1 MKRNIRNAA
10 LMTLSAFLFLE
21 TAAGYPAVAFA
32 AEEEMA
38 ASFSVSEESQ
48 EEAVSTSEETA
59 QDEEAATDSAGTS
72 GEPED
77 SAVNEENGADE
88 SAGENETSDPSREE
102 AASDGDS
109 SFDEEGASLASSEE
123 LSGEISEED
132 LIIEEETYE
141 DKLMNRD
148 HASGYCG
155 DDVTW
160 EYDKAQGL
168 LTISGNGAM
177 YDYSEDSPAPWSRYV
192 NFITNVEVCEGVTHL
207 GAYSFWTD
215 ETKRMKSTVASVF
228 DEEEEDLPPSYTESE
243 GLFRFSKVTL
253 PKKSLVSIGEA
264 AFANIYLDD
273 YCTVTIPETV
283 TELPRRAFYRLD
295 GDYYDS
301 AVVLPD
307 SIKIIGEECFA
318 DAQFGVD
325 VNMPQKVEIIKD
337 SAFRH
342 NVYFE
347 ELRFPATLKEIRTKA
362 FLGQKS
368 LHDVWFEGDA
378 PLIGEKAFISTE
390 CNAFYPKGNKTFT
403 SEKQKILGKTFKAV
417 CWKEYDG
424 KVAQQVTSGKAGAN
438 ITFTV
443 DNGNLKFEGT
453 GAMYDYTSDK
463 IPDWAFSK
471 YNNISI
477 DSRIT
482 SVGDYCFFH
491 VEARTIDT
499 FPTRLSRVGKYAFCY
514 FKGKFK
520 DNSRTVNI
528 EKVED
533 NAFRNVDFR
542 HQNSTLVR
550 LEGATYLGKSAFS
563 RSIGCGPAVDI
574 SKVTYFGDYALFTG
588 DIVEGS
594 SFSDKVTYIG
604 DGAFLSTR
612 CTGKLKVKLP
622 ATLTYLGADVFNYC
636 PYLESEAEIDG
647 KDIKLATG
655 VFEDTPVTSVILGTG
670 VKTIAQNAFDFGS
683 SSTEIKIK
691 FLGDKP
697 EFIINTPTDYGDG
710 IIRCYYPAGNTTW
723 TGIRE
728 GHKWDSDAHK
738 YDDIKYIPYGNVTV
752 RFHNA
757 KGEISATS
765 SFPADQT
772 VKEPSVDKRGITSG
786 QEFLGW
792 FTEKDVFNDA
802 TRWDFSKPV
811 PYTMDLYAGVG
822 KETCT
827 LKIDYGSFA
836 DAEEMTFE
844 KGADIMDVLYEKRDS
859 VSCPDRIIESWYQ
872 DKERKKSIYG
882 TFRIQEDTIVY
893 ADWSDEGLY
902 LNLDYCYGGK
912 PGEVYRKFVEYGTDI
927 KVNYRQDF
935 FRGWYKDSAYTGE
948 PVANRIQ
955 KGDLEP
961 ETFLYAKWEI
971 HDSAKIKVTGFDYS
985 VAYTGAAITFPN
997 LTVSDGDRVL
1007 TLGKDY
1013 TVKYKNNKNI
1023 GTAQII
1029 LTFKGDYTGTRTE
1042 NFYIQTRSLYSMK
1055 ASGQVVVDDNNGHL
1069 VANGKYQKL
1078 KPRIYEKRGDKY
1090 VVLKENKDYVITY
1103 CNADPKKTDY
1113 NPDAFKAPGK
1123 YTMYIDGIN
1132 TYSGH
1137 LTHWITIDDAQGIK
1151 SIADLKVDKVK
1162 DTTLDEYGNL
1172 IRPGINIYDGKKRL
1186 EEGVHYS
1193 LSFDSKAA
1201 IGVNRV
1207 KVIGNSKNG
1216 YVGSRYLF
1224 FNVKA
1229 CPINKTVITGFE
1241 SKLPYIGGD
1250 PVEQENLAVYRDKAS
1265 AKKGGAEGRLVKDR
1279 DYTVT
1284 YRNNICPGKA
1294 TMIITGTDKV
1304 LTGTITRT
1312 FTISGESIT
1321 KAKVEG
1327 IENKTYNGSAV
1338 VQDNLKLFF
1347 RKNAKAD
1354 KIYLENS
1361 MEETAFNNM
1370 ADIPQKRAVS
1380 WTYRYDK
1387 NDTVG
1392 TATIT
1397 IKGVNGYT
1405 GTLKKT
1411 FKISA
1416 LSKDT
1421 AAGAFAMKV
1430 AGRVSYT
1437 KGSTCPKPVVT
1448 FRGKTLTEGKDYKL
1462 SYKNNKKIGQTATV
1476 TATLIGR
1483 FKGTLSDTFEIVRG
1497 DLSGCRVEANDIDS
1511 MSYKKNRK
1519 PKVTVYDTNGV
1530 KLTPGTDYGTDFEYL
1545 MKGVEFDPDAEK
1557 GYRYGDVDLVIYGK
1571 GCYAGTEVKGSF
1583 RYGGTMLP
1591 DCRLRLT
1598 TQNSED
1604 VYKEYTGAPVEFMKS
1619 DIRVEIKGS
1628 KGQYH
1633 SIGDEN
1639 YDIIGYKNNVN
1650 VGTATMIIRGKGAYC
1665 GTIEIKFRITKK
1677 KVK

>member
-10 LMTLSAFLFLE
+10 LRTLSAFLFLE

-48 EEAVSTSEETA
+48 EEAENSSEESAQEEETA
-59 QDEEAATDSAGTS
+59 ADSAGTS
-72 GEPED
+72 ENSES

-88 SAGENETSDPSREE
+88 SAVENETSDSSREE

-123 LSGEISEED
+123 LSGEITEED

-160 EYDKAQGL
+160 EYDKAQKL

-177 YDYSEDSPAPWSRYV
+177 YDYSRETPAPWSRYV

-215 ETKRMKSTVASVF
+215 ETKRMKSTVISVF
-228 DEEEEDLPPSYTESE
+228 DEEEEDIPPSYTESE

-253 PKKSLVSIGEA
+253 PVKSLTSIGEA

-318 DAQFGVD
+318 DAQSGVD

-347 ELRFPATLKEIRTKA
+347 KLRFPATLKEIGTKA
-362 FLGQKS
+362 FLGQIS

-378 PLIGEKAFISTE
+378 PVIGEKAFISTN

-403 SEKQKILGKTFKAV
+403 SEKQKLLGKTFKAV

-424 KVAQQVTSGKAGAN
+424 KVVQQVSSGKAGAN

-443 DNGNLKFEGT
+443 DKGNLKFEGT

-463 IPDWAFSK
+463 LPDWAFSK
-471 YNNISI
+471 YTNISI

-482 SVGDYCFFH
+482 SVGDYCFFR

-499 FPTRLSRVGKYAFCY
+499 FPIRLSRVGKYAFCY

-533 NAFRNVDFR
+533 NAFQNVDFR
-542 HQNSTLVR
+542 HQDSTLVR
-550 LEGATYLGKSAFS
+550 LDGATYLGKSAFS

-588 DIVEGS
+588 DIAEGS

-647 KDIKLATG
+647 KDINFATG
-655 VFEDTPVTSVILGTG
+655 VFEDTHVTSVILGTG
-670 VKTIAQNAFDFGS
+670 VKSIAQNAFDFENR
-683 SSTEIKIK
+683 STEIRIK

-697 EFIINTPTDYGDG
+697 EFIIKDPTDYGDG

-786 QEFLGW
+786 QKFLGW
-792 FTEKDVFNDA
+792 FTDKDVFNE
-802 TRWDFSKPV
+802 TTKWDFSKPV

-827 LKIDYGSFA
+827 LKLDYGSFLE
-836 DAEEMTFE
+836 AEEMTFE
-844 KGADIMDVLYEKRDS
+844 KGADIMDVLYEKKDS
-859 VSCPDRIIESWYQ
+859 VSCPNRIIEGWYQ
-872 DKERKKSIYG
+872 DKERKKSVYG
-882 TFRIQEDTIVY
+882 SFRIQEDTIVY

-902 LNLDYCYGGK
+902 LNLDYCDGGK
-912 PGEVYRKFVEYGTDI
+912 PGDVYRKFVEYGTDI
-927 KVNYRQDF
+927 KANYRQDF
-935 FRGWYKDSAYTGE
+935 FRGWYRDSAYTGE
-948 PVANRIQ
+948 PVENRIK

-961 ETFLYAKWEI
+961 ETTLYAKWEI
-971 HDSAKIKVTGFDYS
+971 HDSAKIKVTGFDY
-985 VAYTGAAITFPN
+985 Y
-997 LTVSDGDRVL
+997 
-1007 TLGKDY
+1007 
-1013 TVKYKNNKNI
+1013 
-1023 GTAQII
+1023 
-1029 LTFKGDYTGTRTE
+1029 
-1042 NFYIQTRSLYSMK
+1042 
-1055 ASGQVVVDDNNGHL
+1055 
-1069 VANGKYQKL
+1069 
-1078 KPRIYEKRGDKY
+1078 
-1090 VVLKENKDYVITY
+1090 
-1103 CNADPKKTDY
+1103 
-1113 NPDAFKAPGK
+1113 
-1123 YTMYIDGIN
+1123 
-1132 TYSGH
+1132 
-1137 LTHWITIDDAQGIK
+1137 
-1151 SIADLKVDKVK
+1151 
-1162 DTTLDEYGNL
+1162 
-1172 IRPGINIYDGKKRL
+1172 
-1186 EEGVHYS
+1186 
-1193 LSFDSKAA
+1193 
-1201 IGVNRV
+1201 
-1207 KVIGNSKNG
+1207 
-1216 YVGSRYLF
+1216 
-1224 FNVKA
+1224 
-1229 CPINKTVITGFE
+1229 
-1241 SKLPYIGGD
+1241 
-1250 PVEQENLAVYRDKAS
+1250 
-1265 AKKGGAEGRLVKDR
+1265 
-1279 DYTVT
+1279 VT
-1284 YRNNICPGKA
+1284 Y
-1294 TMIITGTDKV
+1294 T
-1304 LTGTITRT
+1304 
-1312 FTISGESIT
+1312 
-1321 KAKVEG
+1321 
-1327 IENKTYNGSAV
+1327 
-1338 VQDNLKLFF
+1338 
-1347 RKNAKAD
+1347 
-1354 KIYLENS
+1354 
-1361 MEETAFNNM
+1361 
-1370 ADIPQKRAVS
+1370 
-1380 WTYRYDK
+1380 
-1387 NDTVG
+1387 
-1392 TATIT
+1392 
-1397 IKGVNGYT
+1397 
-1405 GTLKKT
+1405 
-1411 FKISA
+1411 
-1416 LSKDT
+1416 
-1421 AAGAFAMKV
+1421 
-1430 AGRVSYT
+1430 
-1437 KGSTCPKPVVT
+1437 
-1448 FRGKTLTEGKDYKL
+1448 
-1462 SYKNNKKIGQTATV
+1462 
-1476 TATLIGR
+1476 
-1483 FKGTLSDTFEIVRG
+1483 
-1497 DLSGCRVEANDIDS
+1497 
-1511 MSYKKNRK
+1511 
-1519 PKVTVYDTNGV
+1519 
-1530 KLTPGTDYGTDFEYL
+1530 
-1545 MKGVEFDPDAEK
+1545 
-1557 GYRYGDVDLVIYGK
+1557 
-1571 GCYAGTEVKGSF
+1571 
-1583 RYGGTMLP
+1583 
-1591 DCRLRLT
+1591 
-1598 TQNSED
+1598 
-1604 VYKEYTGAPVEFMKS
+1604 
-1619 DIRVEIKGS
+1619 
-1628 KGQYH
+1628 
-1633 SIGDEN
+1633 
-1639 YDIIGYKNNVN
+1639 
-1650 VGTATMIIRGKGAYC
+1650 
-1665 GTIEIKFRITKK
+1665 
-1677 KVK
+1677 